1 MAKLERSC
9 MHMPLFSGRASDAST
24 VMLLLLLQSAYKAST
39 LTACPVQEKP
49 AGESKPK
56 AAAANGHDAEEWRT
70 ADPYAMFPKPADNRA
85 VHTSIPFSDAPTL
98 HVANTPEQLEAHLKV
113 LNRPKR
119 LSPTMHTAYLGAG
132 AHQRSGPSC
141 LRRIWCT
148 ASSSRMLMPQ
158 VIAVLRHK
166 TGLLTDL

>member
-1 MAKLERSC
+1 
-9 MHMPLFSGRASDAST
+9 
-24 VMLLLLLQSAYKAST
+24 MLLLLQAAYKVSM
-39 LTACPVQEKP
+39 LTACQAQVKP
-49 AGESKPK
+49 AGESRPK

-119 LSPTMHTAYLGAG
+119 LSPTMHAWLHGCIRAQAHQACDTAG
-132 AHQRSGPSC
+132 A
-141 LRRIWCT
+141 RRHLPAEW
-148 ASSSRMLMPQ
+148 
-158 VIAVLRHK
+158 
-166 TGLLTDL
+166 